1 MITHNVLK
9 EFREDFKILDI
20 SLSFIEEF
28 DDHMREVNGN
38 SGGGRNPKRKNQRTV
53 ILDMLKHEI
62 PIKNP
67 YSWFKIPQANTK
79 EVYLDH
85 SEFEAMRKLRP

>member
-1 MITHNVLK
+1 
-9 EFREDFKILDI
+9 
-20 SLSFIEEF
+20 
-28 DDHMREVNGN
+28 MREVNGN
-38 SGGGRNPKRKNQRTV
+38 SGGGRNPKHKNLRTV

-79 EVYLDH
+79 EVYLDRL
-85 SEFEAMRKLRP
+85 EFEAMRKL